1 MSRIIPVARILL
13 GLGFVVF
20 AANYFV
26 PFLPSPGMPG
36 PDALAFIIAFKGAG
50 LLTLIKAIELV
61 AGLALL
67 ANRLVPLSLALLA
80 PILVGI
86 IGFHAAYAPEGLMV
100 PGVLLALE
108 LVLAWGY
115 RSAFA
120 PMLRAKVAPE
130 AAAPAEHPALA
141 LAR

>member
-1 MSRIIPVARILL
+1 MSRIISVARILL

-26 PFLPSPGMPG
+26 PFLPNPGMPG
-36 PDALAFIIAFKGAG
+36 PDALAFIIAFKGSG
-50 LLTLIKAIELV
+50 LLALVKAVELV

-67 ANRLVPLSLALLA
+67 SNRFVPLSLALLA
-80 PILVGI
+80 PVLVGI
-86 IGFHAAYAPEGLMV
+86 VGYHAAYAPEGLAV

-120 PMLRAKVAPE
+120 PMLKAKVAPE
-130 AAAPAEHPALA
+130 APAAEEHPALA
-141 LAR
+141 VAR

>member
-1 MSRIIPVARILL
+1 MSRIIPLARILL

-86 IGFHAAYAPEGLMV
+86 LGFHAAYAPEGLMV

-120 PMLRAKVAPE
+120 PMLKVKVTPE
-130 AAAPAEHPALA
+130 APAASEHPALA
-141 LAR
+141 IAR